1 MLLFSILLGVYT
13 GAFYSFRFSAWLWRL
28 HHLWVGLASLW
39 LLWPLV
45 LALHPGRS
53 ALRLALPLGIS
64 VAFLIPCTRAY
75 RAMAP
80 VTFDLP
86 IIHYV
91 VSYYDR
97 NGDGIVDFELH
108 HALNA
113 DDADWALSDTRF
125 RGRYDFRQSSVLLVE
140 NSASTRL
147 CLAMSRLPLDNRKME
162 DEEMKQK
169 GSPVN
174 RTGNRASP
182 HY

>member
-1 MLLFSILLGVYT
+1 MLLLSILLGVYS
-13 GAFYSFRFSAWLWRL
+13 GVFYGFRFSAWPWGLDR
-28 HHLWVGLASLW
+28 LWVGLASLW

-53 ALRLALPLGIS
+53 ALSLALPIGIS
-64 VAFLIPCTRAY
+64 VAFLIPCIREY

-80 VTFDLP
+80 VTFGLP

-113 DDADWALSDTRF
+113 DDADLALSDTGF
-125 RGRYDFRQSSVLLVE
+125 RGRYDLKIEFS
-140 NSASTRL
+140 
-147 CLAMSRLPLDNRKME
+147 PFGRKQRV
-162 DEEMKQK
+162 D
-169 GSPVN
+169 SPVPRHVKITPGQPRETAN
-174 RTGNRASP
+174 SIPGGK
-182 HY
+182 